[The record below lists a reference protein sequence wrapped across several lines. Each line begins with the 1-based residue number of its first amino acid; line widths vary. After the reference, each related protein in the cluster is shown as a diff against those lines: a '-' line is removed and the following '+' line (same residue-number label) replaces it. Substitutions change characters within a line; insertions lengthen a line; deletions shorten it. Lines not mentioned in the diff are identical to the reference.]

1 MKKLLLITF
10 LSLSYLQINAQ
21 CAETLMGF
29 GNNPDQDSY
38 NVVGDVTL
46 ILNTNNTIT
55 LNLGSNF
62 RTAPGPDVRAFLV
75 DSNGISDDVLA
86 TTLIANL
93 NHFEIGLT
101 QSSGRQSFT
110 VAIPNGKNI
119 ADFDKVFFYCLDF
132 DHFWDL
138 GTFTSFSSNNCS
150 VLNIDEVKIDKIS
163 FYPNPAKTKIQLSNI
178 DAVSVEIRIFNV
190 LGKQVFHQSK
200 ITNNSID
207 ISSFNKGIYLA
218 KINVDGKTKT
228 QKLVIQ

>member
-1 MKKLLLITF
+1 MNKLLLIAF

-21 CAETLMGF
+21 CAETLTGF

-38 NVVGDVTL
+38 NIVGDVTL

-62 RTAPGPDVRAFLV
+62 RTAPGPDIRAFLV

-101 QSSGRQSFT
+101 QDSGRQSFT
-110 VAIPNGKNI
+110 VAIPDDKNI
-119 ADFDKVFFYCLDF
+119 TDFDKVFFYCLEF
-132 DHFWDL
+132 NHFWDL
-138 GTFTSFSSNNCS
+138 GTFTSFSSDNCS
-150 VLNIDEVKIDKIS
+150 VLNIDEIKLDRIS
-163 FYPNPAKTKIQLSNI
+163 IYPNPAKNKIQLSNI
-178 DAVSVEIRIFNV
+178 NAISAEIRIFNV

-207 ISSFNKGIYLA
+207 ISSFKKGVYLA

>member
-101 QSSGRQSFT
+101 QASGRQSFT

-163 FYPNPAKTKIQLSNI
+163 FYPNPAKNKIQLSNI

>member
-1 MKKLLLITF
+1 MKTLLLFAF
-10 LSLSYLQINAQ
+10 LSISYLQINAQ
-21 CAETLMGF
+21 CAETLTGF

-38 NVVGDVTL
+38 NIVGDVTL
-46 ILNTNNTIT
+46 VLNTNNTIT
-55 LNLGSNF
+55 LNLASNF
-62 RTAPGPDVRAFLV
+62 STAPGPDVRAFLV
-75 DSNGISDDVLA
+75 DSNGISDEVLA

-101 QSSGRQSFT
+101 QASGRQTFT
-110 VAIPNGKNI
+110 VAIPEDKNI
-119 ADFDKVFFYCLDF
+119 SDFDKVFFYCLEF

-150 VLNIDEVKIDKIS
+150 VLNISEVQVDNIS
-163 FYPNPAKTKIQLSNI
+163 IFPNPAKNQIQLSNI
-178 DAVSVEIRIFNV
+178 DAVSVGIRIFNV

-200 ITNNSID
+200 ITKNTID
-207 ISSFNKGIYLA
+207 VSSFNKGIYLV

>member
-1 MKKLLLITF
+1 MKKLLLIAF

-38 NVVGDVTL
+38 NISGDVTV

-55 LNLGSNF
+55 LNLASNF
-62 RTAPGPDVRAFLV
+62 STAPGPDVRAFLV

-101 QSSGRQSFT
+101 QASGRQTFT
-110 VAIPNGKNI
+110 VAIPEGKNI
-119 ADFDKVFFYCLDF
+119 SDFDKVFFYCLQY

-138 GTFTSFSSNNCS
+138 GTFTSFTPNNCA
-150 VLNIDEVKIDKIS
+150 VLNTNEFNLSNVSIH
-163 FYPNPAKTKIQLSNI
+163 PNPAKNKIQISNLEVGS
-178 DAVSVEIRIFNV
+178 AEIRIFNV
-190 LGKQVFHQSK
+190 LGKQVFYQSK
-200 ITNNSID
+200 IKTNTID
-207 ISSFNKGIYLA
+207 VSSLNKGIYLVNI
-218 KINVDGKTKT
+218 KVDDKVKN